1 MESPLR
7 YPDLE
12 QKRILIT
19 GASGGLGAA
28 MARAFGAHGARVIVH
43 YRTRQQG
50 AEQVCSDI
58 LDAGSE
64 AVMLQAD
71 LRSETALNGLA
82 DQAWAQWDGIDI
94 LINNAGVVLKSAIQD
109 AEAAHWDDTMNINL
123 RAPYLLSRRIAG
135 RMIDAER
142 AGVILHNSSIH
153 ATSSVQH
160 FSAYAASKAA
170 LESLGRVQALEWA
183 PYNIRVNC
191 FAPGVVPV
199 ERTQQALEA
208 AKDQWMPH
216 MPMGRFGTGDDIA
229 ELALFLASNASA
241 WTTGQSYIADG
252 GMLSRMDMPNRPRPD
267 RPAMPDPIE
276 D

>member
-1 MESPLR
+1 MR
-7 YPDLE
+7 YPDLK
-12 QKRILIT
+12 QKRVLIT

-43 YRTRQQG
+43 YRTRHSG
-50 AEQVCSDI
+50 AEQVCADI
-58 LDAGSE
+58 LAAGGE

-71 LRSETALNGLA
+71 LRSESALNRLA
-82 DQAWAQWDGIDI
+82 DQSWAQWGGIDI
-94 LINNAGVVLKSAIQD
+94 LINNAGVVLKAAVLD

-135 RMIDAER
+135 HMIDTEQ

-170 LESLGRVQALEWA
+170 LESLSRVQALEWA

-199 ERTQQALEA
+199 ERTQQALDSARE
-208 AKDQWMPH
+208 QWMPH
-216 MPMGRFGTGDDIA
+216 MPLCRFGLGEDIA
-229 ELALFLASNASA
+229 ALALFLASDASA
-241 WTTGQSYIADG
+241 WTTGQSYVADG
-252 GMLSRMDMPNRPRPD
+252 GMLARMDMPNRPRPD
-267 RPAMPDPIE
+267 QPTMPDPIE